1 MKLTVFALFFVLCLS
16 AQAEVKNVLL
26 IVSDDLKADALGCYG
41 NKIAQTPHLDQLAK
55 EGTLF
60 RNAYCQGTVCKPSRA
75 SFMRGRRQGG
85 KGLTWGEHF
94 INNGFSS
101 TRVGKIFHMRVPG
114 DIIPGTNGEDVAACW
129 SARYNMPGKEAHT
142 PGNYACLNLN
152 KFTTKLE
159 GRQSTKMPFRMF
171 VTVDYVGDGSDQ
183 PDWKAATKSIEL
195 LKELKKDDKPFF
207 LATGFVR
214 PHYPNVAPEQ
224 YFARYPYKKMP
235 LPYVQPNDWD
245 DMPKSAISRSNSKQ
259 YGIDKYPDNQR
270 RMWAGYLAT
279 VTFMDEQVGRIL
291 KTLKELGLDQETAIF
306 FTSDHGYLL
315 GEHHFWQKGNLRE
328 EVTRVPLIM
337 RVPTSQPGASS
348 SIVEL
353 VDLFP
358 TACAAIGLPVPPGVQ
373 GKSLLPVLENPKATV
388 KEAAFSFVGKGI
400 SMRTSEW
407 AYMKYG
413 DGSEELYDM
422 KKDPKQFVNLAKSP
436 EHAKVLQSLRKQ
448 FQDARK

>member
-1 MKLTVFALFFVLCLS
+1 MKGTILAIFVVLCLS
-16 AQAEVKNVLL
+16 AQSKVKNVLL

-41 NKIAQTPHLDQLAK
+41 NKIAQTPHVDQLAK

-60 RNAYCQGTVCKPSRA
+60 RNAYCQGTTCRPSRA
-75 SFMRGRRQGG
+75 SFMRGRRQGERG
-85 KGLTWGEHF
+85 ITWGEHF
-94 INNGFSS
+94 RKNGFSS
-101 TRVGKIFHMRVPG
+101 TRVGKIFHRRVPG
-114 DIIPGTNGEDVAACW
+114 DIIAGTDGADVPACW
-129 SARYNMPGKEAHT
+129 SAKFNMPGKEAHT

-152 KFTTKLE
+152 KFTTKPA
-159 GRQSTKMPFRMF
+159 GRQSTRMPYRMF

-183 PDWKAATKSIEL
+183 PDWKSATKSIEL
-195 LKELKKDDKPFF
+195 LKSFRKDDKPFF
-207 LATGFVR
+207 LATGLVR

-224 YFARYPYKKMP
+224 YFARYPYKKMT
-235 LPYVQPNDWD
+235 LPFVPSDDWD
-245 DMPKSAISRSNSKQ
+245 DMPKSAVSRSNSKY
-259 YGIDKYPDNQR
+259 YGIDKFPDNQR

-291 KTLKELGLDQETAIF
+291 KTLRELELDRETAVF

-337 RVPTSQPGASS
+337 KVPTSQPGSSS

-353 VDLFP
+353 IDLFP
-358 TACAAIGLPVPPGVQ
+358 TACEATGLTIPKGVE
-373 GKSLLPVLENPKATV
+373 GKSLFPVLENPKTTV
-388 KEAAFSFVGKGI
+388 KEAAFSFVSKGT
-400 SMRTSEW
+400 SMRTSQW

-422 KKDPKQFVNLAKSP
+422 KKDSKQFVNLAQSAG
-436 EHAKVLQSLRKQ
+436 HDKVLASLRNQ
-448 FQDARK
+448 FKNARK

>member
-1 MKLTVFALFFVLCLS
+1 MKISLFVLFFVLCLS
-16 AQAEVKNVLL
+16 AQAKVKNVLL
-26 IVSDDLKADALGCYG
+26 IVSDDLKADAMGCYG
-41 NKIAQTPHLDQLAK
+41 SKIAHTPHLDQLAK

-85 KGLTWGEHF
+85 KGITWGEHF

-159 GRQSTKMPFRMF
+159 GRQSTKMPYRMF

-235 LPYVQPNDWD
+235 LPYVQPDDWD
-245 DMPKSAISRSNSKQ
+245 DMPKSAISRSNSKY

-270 RMWAGYLAT
+270 KMWAGYLAT

-291 KTLKELGLDQETAIF
+291 KTLQELGLDQETAVF

-337 RVPTSQPGASS
+337 RVPTNQPGVSS
-348 SIVEL
+348 SVVEL

-358 TACAAIGLPVPPGVQ
+358 TACEATGLSIPQGVE
-373 GKSLLPVLENPKATV
+373 GKSLLPILENPEATV

-400 SMRTSEW
+400 SMRTSKW

-436 EHAKVLQSLRKQ
+436 EHAETLRSLRKQ

>member
-1 MKLTVFALFFVLCLS
+1 MKESLFALFVFLCLS
-16 AQAEVKNVLL
+16 AESKVKNVLL
-26 IVSDDLKADALGCYG
+26 IVSDDLKADAMGCYG
-41 NKIAQTPHLDQLAK
+41 NKLAQTPHLDQLAN
-55 EGTLF
+55 EGMLF

-85 KGLTWGEHF
+85 KGITWGEHF

-159 GRQSTKMPFRMF
+159 GRQSTKMPYRMF

-183 PDWKAATKSIEL
+183 PDWKAAAKSIEL
-195 LKELKKDDKPFF
+195 LKDLKKDDKRFF

-224 YFARYPYKKMP
+224 YFARYPYKEMP
-235 LPYVQPNDWD
+235 LPHVPSDDWD
-245 DMPKSAISRSNSKQ
+245 DMPKSAVSRSNSKQ

-270 RMWAGYLAT
+270 KMWAGYLAT

-291 KTLKELGLDQETAIF
+291 KTLKELGLDQETAVF

-337 RVPTSQPGASS
+337 RVPGGKSGASS

-358 TACAAIGLPVPPGVQ
+358 TACEATGLPIPQGVE

-388 KEAAFSFVGKGI
+388 KEAAFSFVGKGT
-400 SMRTSEW
+400 SMRTSNW

-422 KKDPKQFVNLAKSP
+422 KKDPKQFVNLVQSTQ
-436 EHAKVLQSLRKQ
+436 HAEVLQSLRKQ
-448 FQDARK
+448 FRISRK

>member
-1 MKLTVFALFFVLCLS
+1 
-16 AQAEVKNVLL
+16 
-26 IVSDDLKADALGCYG
+26 
-41 NKIAQTPHLDQLAK
+41 
-55 EGTLF
+55 
-60 RNAYCQGTVCKPSRA
+60 
-75 SFMRGRRQGG
+75 
-85 KGLTWGEHF
+85 
-94 INNGFSS
+94 
-101 TRVGKIFHMRVPG
+101 
-114 DIIPGTNGEDVAACW
+114 
-129 SARYNMPGKEAHT
+129 MPGKEAHT

-224 YFARYPYKKMP
+224 YFARYPFKEMP
-235 LPYVQPNDWD
+235 LPYVPHNDWD
-245 DMPKSAISRSNSKQ
+245 DMPKSAISRSNSKH

-270 RMWAGYLAT
+270 KMWAGYLAT

-291 KTLKELGLDQETAIF
+291 KTLRELGLDQETAVF

-337 RVPTSQPGASS
+337 RVPTSKPGISS

-358 TACAAIGLPVPPGVQ
+358 TACEATGLPIPQGVE
-373 GKSLLPVLENPKATV
+373 GKSLLSVLENPKATV
-388 KEAAFSFVGKGI
+388 KEAAFSFVGKGT

-422 KKDPKQFVNLAKSP
+422 KKDPKQFVNLAKSA
-436 EHAKVLQSLRKQ
+436 EHAKVLQALRKQ

>member
-1 MKLTVFALFFVLCLS
+1 MKGTILAIFVVLCLS
-16 AQAEVKNVLL
+16 AQSKVKNVLL

-41 NKIAQTPHLDQLAK
+41 NKIAQTPHVDQLAK
-55 EGTLF
+55 EGMLF
-60 RNAYCQGTVCKPSRA
+60 RNAYCQGTTCRPSRA
-75 SFMRGRRQGG
+75 SFMRGRRQGERG
-85 KGLTWGEHF
+85 ITWGEHF
-94 INNGFSS
+94 RKNGFSS

-114 DIIPGTNGEDVAACW
+114 DIIAGTDGADVPACW
-129 SARYNMPGKEAHT
+129 SAKFNMPGKEAHT

-152 KFTTKLE
+152 KFTTKPA
-159 GRQSTKMPFRMF
+159 GRQSTRMPYRMF

-183 PDWKAATKSIEL
+183 PDWKSATKSIEL
-195 LKELKKDDKPFF
+195 LKSFRKDDKPFF
-207 LATGFVR
+207 LATGLVR

-224 YFARYPYKKMP
+224 YFARYPYKKMT
-235 LPYVQPNDWD
+235 LPFVPSDDWD
-245 DMPKSAISRSNSKQ
+245 DMPKSAVSRSNSKY
-259 YGIDKYPDNQR
+259 YGIDKFPDNQR

-291 KTLKELGLDQETAIF
+291 KTLRELGLDRETAVF

-337 RVPTSQPGASS
+337 KVPTSQPGSSS

-353 VDLFP
+353 IDLFP
-358 TACAAIGLPVPPGVQ
+358 TACEATGLTIPKGVE
-373 GKSLLPVLENPKATV
+373 GKSLFPVLENPKTTV
-388 KEAAFSFVGKGI
+388 KEAAFSFVSKGT
-400 SMRTSEW
+400 SMRTSQW

-422 KKDPKQFVNLAKSP
+422 KKDSKQFVNLAQSA
-436 EHAKVLQSLRKQ
+436 EHAKVLASLRNQ
-448 FQDARK
+448 FKNARK

>member
-1 MKLTVFALFFVLCLS
+1 MKGTILAIFVVLCLS
-16 AQAEVKNVLL
+16 AQSKVKNVLL

-41 NKIAQTPHLDQLAK
+41 NKIAQTPHVDQLAK

-60 RNAYCQGTVCKPSRA
+60 RNAYCQGTTCRPSRA
-75 SFMRGRRQGG
+75 SFMRGRRQGERG
-85 KGLTWGEHF
+85 ITWGEHF
-94 INNGFSS
+94 RKNGFSS

-114 DIIPGTNGEDVAACW
+114 DIIAGTDGADVPACW
-129 SARYNMPGKEAHT
+129 SAKFNMPGKEAHT

-152 KFTTKLE
+152 KFTTKPA
-159 GRQSTKMPFRMF
+159 GRQSTRMPYRMF

-183 PDWKAATKSIEL
+183 PDWKSATKSIEL
-195 LKELKKDDKPFF
+195 LKSFRKDDKPFF
-207 LATGFVR
+207 LATGLVR

-224 YFARYPYKKMP
+224 YFARYPYKKMT
-235 LPYVQPNDWD
+235 LPFVPSDDWD
-245 DMPKSAISRSNSKQ
+245 DMPKSAVSRSNSKY
-259 YGIDKYPDNQR
+259 YGIDKFPDNQR

-291 KTLKELGLDQETAIF
+291 KTLRELGLDRETAVF

-337 RVPTSQPGASS
+337 KVPTSQPGSSS

-353 VDLFP
+353 IDLFP
-358 TACAAIGLPVPPGVQ
+358 TACEATGLTIPKGVE
-373 GKSLLPVLENPKATV
+373 GKSLFPVLENPKTTV
-388 KEAAFSFVGKGI
+388 KEAAFSFVSKGT
-400 SMRTSEW
+400 SMRTSQW

-422 KKDPKQFVNLAKSP
+422 KKDSKQFVNLAQSA
-436 EHAKVLQSLRKQ
+436 EHAKVLASLRNQ
-448 FQDARK
+448 FKNARK

>member
-1 MKLTVFALFFVLCLS
+1 
-16 AQAEVKNVLL
+16 
-26 IVSDDLKADALGCYG
+26 
-41 NKIAQTPHLDQLAK
+41 
-55 EGTLF
+55 
-60 RNAYCQGTVCKPSRA
+60 
-75 SFMRGRRQGG
+75 MRGRRQGG
-85 KGLTWGEHF
+85 KGITWGEHF
-94 INNGFSS
+94 INNGYSS

-159 GRQSTKMPFRMF
+159 GRQSTKMPYRMF

-245 DMPKSAISRSNSKQ
+245 DMPKSAISRSNSKN

-291 KTLKELGLDQETAIF
+291 KTLKELGLDQDTAVF

-337 RVPTSQPGASS
+337 RVPTGQPGASS
-348 SIVEL
+348 SVVEL

-358 TACAAIGLPVPPGVQ
+358 TACEATGLAIPQGVE

-400 SMRTSEW
+400 SMRTSKWGLHEIW
-407 AYMKYG
+407 RR
-413 DGSEELYDM
+413 
-422 KKDPKQFVNLAKSP
+422 
-436 EHAKVLQSLRKQ
+436 LRGTL
-448 FQDARK
+448 RHE